1 MDTAHLNRSVSRRSF
16 VAGAG
21 AVLASLSVPLLSG
34 PAHAFAEGD
43 AAADTSARIAIVHT
57 NDVHCSAV
65 NAKTGL
71 GYAKLKSYVDAQR
84 SIFGASNVILVDS
97 GDHAQ
102 GEIMGTLSKGE
113 SPAALVNACGYDII
127 TPGNHEFDYGI
138 DKFNQF
144 RATEANG
151 TGLRYVSCNF
161 VDGNGN
167 RIFDAYRVV
176 ECAVAGQTVR
186 VAYVGAT
193 TPETLSSSLPT
204 TFKDGE
210 GNYAY
215 GFCGDASGQQLYDAI
230 QAAVDEARDAGRAD
244 YVVLLAHLGQV
255 GAIDRWRSDVVVANT
270 TGIDVV
276 ADGHSHETY
285 VQTVRNKNGQDV
297 IITQTGTKFASFGRI
312 LIDPVV
318 GTARVSITS
327 TGVSAELIKSWD
339 GSDAGVEAVVANV
352 NEEVA
357 KVAGTKVGI
366 SECDLYA
373 TEIDP
378 SKGWAVRCR
387 ETNLGDF
394 CADALLYFAAN
405 QGAVCDVALVNG
417 GGVRA
422 NIKTGDITYGDLMA
436 VNPTSNQICY
446 LDVTGQQLLDM
457 LEVGVRKAPAQFGSF
472 PQVSEG
478 FAYTVRTDIAS
489 PVKLDESG
497 VVFRGIEGTR
507 RVTSATLY
515 GEPIDAGKTYKVVA
529 CNFLLVA
536 GGDGMPIPQNA
547 NDAVALGLDVDALVE
562 YVKTNLN
569 GVIGA
574 AYGNADG
581 AGRITILDHAIDGS
595 SDGDSAG
602 SDGSADGDT
611 DGSGAAAGSTTTRSN
626 SAVGASAKASSAGK
640 VSKRDLP
647 ATGDESVAAAM
658 AASLAGLAALLGA
671 ANLRGEGE

>member
-1 MDTAHLNRSVSRRSF
+1 MDTARFNRSVSRRSF

-34 PAHAFAEGD
+34 PAAAFAEGD

-57 NDVHCSAV
+57 NDVHCSTV

-71 GYAKLKSYVDAQR
+71 GYAKLKNYVATQR
-84 SIFGASNVILVDS
+84 GIYGANNVTLTDS

-102 GEIMGTLSKGE
+102 GEVMGTLSKGE
-113 SPAALVNACGYDII
+113 SPAALVNACAYDVI

-138 DKFNQF
+138 DRFNQF

-151 TGLRYVSCNF
+151 TDLHYVSCNF
-161 VDGNGN
+161 VDANGN
-167 RIFDAYRVV
+167 RIFDACRVI
-176 ECAVAGQTVR
+176 EYTVAGQTVR

-204 TFKDGE
+204 TFKDAE

-230 QAAVDEARDAGRAD
+230 QAAVDDARDAGRAD

-285 VQTVRNKNGQDV
+285 VQTVKNKNGQDV

-312 LIDPVV
+312 LIDPVA
-318 GTARVSITS
+318 GTAQASIAS
-327 TGVSAELIKSWD
+327 TGVSAELITSWD
-339 GSDAGVEAVVANV
+339 GSDAGVEAVVVNV
-352 NEEVA
+352 NAEVD
-357 KVAGTKVGI
+357 KVAGTKVGT

-373 TEIDP
+373 TEADA

-405 QGAVCDVALVNG
+405 QGAVCDVAMVNG
-417 GGVRA
+417 GGIRA
-422 NIKTGDITYGDLMA
+422 NIKTGDITYGNLMA
-436 VNPTSNQICY
+436 VNPASNQICC

-478 FAYTVRTDIAS
+478 FAYTIRTDIAS

-497 VVFRGIEGTR
+497 VVFQGIEGTR
-507 RVTSATLY
+507 RVTGATLY
-515 GEPIDAGKTYKVVA
+515 GEPIDAAKTYKVVA

-547 NDAVALGLDVDALVE
+547 NDAVELGLDVDALVE

-569 GVIGA
+569 GVIGKT
-574 AYGNADG
+574 YGNVDG
-581 AGRITILDHAIDGS
+581 AGRITILDHADDGS

-602 SDGSADGDT
+602 DGSADGDT
-611 DGSGAAAGSTTTRSN
+611 DGSGAAAGSMTS
-626 SAVGASAKASSAGK
+626 SSDGAVNTSTKTSSAKKSSKQG
-640 VSKRDLP
+640 LP

-658 AASLAGLAALLGA
+658 ATSLAGLAALFGA
-671 ANLRGEGE
+671 SNLKGEGE